1 MNFLFQNF
9 YSLIDD
15 DIENVPLQPLEM
27 HDVSPTKIK
36 FSKNKYKSTKE
47 KQKLKQQ
54 TNEVNEVFNL
64 NVFRLFVLLKF
75 RFTFS

>member
-15 DIENVPLQPLEM
+15 DIENVPLQPLKM